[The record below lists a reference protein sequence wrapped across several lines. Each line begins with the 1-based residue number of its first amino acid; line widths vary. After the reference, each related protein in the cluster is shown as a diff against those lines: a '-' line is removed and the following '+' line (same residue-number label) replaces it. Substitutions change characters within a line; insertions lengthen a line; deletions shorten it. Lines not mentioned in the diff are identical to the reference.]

1 MKLNHIKLDET
12 PSTQDFLKTR
22 ISSGQLDLSLDG
34 EIVSARKQGSGFGR
48 HGRTWTQLSQ
58 TLCFSFTLP
67 KRENLTITSAE
78 VSLHTLSFLKQQYQ
92 FDGFLKWPNDL
103 LDKNGKKVAGILIDI
118 VKDKLVVGIG
128 VNFGS
133 TEDKGELEAAGVK
146 SSNLLSDEDF
156 HSIPHSIYEYILRL
170 YPQTT
175 DSIIEEW
182 YRDCFHIDKQV
193 EIIDESQALQGK
205 FKGLGEFGEAL
216 LLCDE
221 SELKTIFSGTLRLA
235 EST

>member
-22 ISSGQLDLSLDG
+22 ISSDQIDLSLDG
-34 EIVSARKQGSGFGR
+34 EIVSTRKQDSGFGR

-78 VSLHTLSFLKQQYQ
+78 VSLHTLKFLKQEYQ

-103 LDKNGKKVAGILIDI
+103 LDKNGLKVAGILIDI

-128 VNFGS
+128 INFGN
-133 TEDKGELEAAGVK
+133 TNDKGELEAAGIK
-146 SSNLLSDEDF
+146 TINHLSDEDF
-156 HSIPHSIYEYILRL
+156 HSIPKAIYQYIFEC
-170 YPQTT
+170 YPQIT
-175 DSIIEEW
+175 DSVIAQWNEE
-182 YRDCFHIDKQV
+182 CFHIDKQV
-193 EIIDESQALQGK
+193 EIFDESQTLRGK
-205 FKGLGEFGEAL
+205 FKGLGEYGEAL
-216 LLCDE
+216 LLCHE